1 MSTKTS
7 GWAYLFDIYQI
18 TLTHIQYLNNKKITS
33 LYRSLLFFSNIK
45 NDFNDAATIN
55 FVTIYTD
62 ALTNLSRYKSDFYR
76 IAVSSTLPFE
86 LQHKM
91 DAWFYELSPSKSLT
105 EKFEREE
112 LSINEYTA
120 LYQKEMNT
128 SQAISNIKWI
138 KDYSRKNDVV
148 LFCYEPENL
157 NNCHRHIL
165 KQIIEQS

>member
-1 MSTKTS
+1 
-7 GWAYLFDIYQI
+7 
-18 TLTHIQYLNNKKITS
+18 
-33 LYRSLLFFSNIK
+33 
-45 NDFNDAATIN
+45 
-55 FVTIYTD
+55 VTIYTD
-62 ALTNLSRYKSDFYR
+62 SLTNLSRYKNDFYR

-120 LYQKEMNT
+120 LYQKEMNA

-148 LFCYEPENL
+148 LLCYEPENL

>member
-1 MSTKTS
+1 
-7 GWAYLFDIYQI
+7 L
-18 TLTHIQYLNNKKITS
+18 
-33 LYRSLLFFSNIK
+33 SNIK
-45 NDFNDAATIN
+45 NDFNDDAIIN

-62 ALTNLSRYKSDFYR
+62 SLTNLSRYKSDYYR

-91 DAWFYELSPSKSLT
+91 DAWFYELSPSKTLT

-112 LSINEYTA
+112 LKIGEYMD

-128 SQAISNIKWI
+128 SQAISNMKWI

-148 LFCYEPENL
+148 LLCYEPEHINK
-157 NNCHRHIL
+157 CHRHVL